1 MGELGVKC
9 VQWGQLGL
17 LTLGQ
22 FSGLSLAN
30 QLEMSAGD
38 WLQLL
43 SPGLVC
49 PPPQQQRISL
59 C

>member
-9 VQWGQLGL
+9 VQRGQLGL
-17 LTLGQ
+17 LTWGQ
-22 FSGLSLAN
+22 CSGLSLAN
-30 QLEMSAGD
+30 QLDVSAGG